1 MAETSIILNVLYNFK
16 KLKNMKLRNL
26 LYATMIACA
35 FASCSNDDD
44 PIDNAGGGDGPQL
57 GENEAALVVNMA
69 GVQTKAAVSVTKEN
83 DINSATTQVVVFNGT
98 GDNAK
103 VEKVGLVNEAGS
115 KTNKVTVTPG
125 DKMVVVLAN
134 YKTKVQ
140 ADITYSALKAS
151 VIDFANF
158 EGQEGYLTM
167 NSAVYTVTL
176 LPSKTNYLGY
186 VAPEEVPATEN
197 YLSDTKGKPVYLYHN
212 VAKVVLSNVAVD
224 KSTVETQYPNPR

>member
-134 YKTKVQ
+134 
-140 ADITYSALKAS
+140 
-151 VIDFANF
+151 
-158 EGQEGYLTM
+158 
-167 NSAVYTVTL
+167 
-176 LPSKTNYLGY
+176 
-186 VAPEEVPATEN
+186 
-197 YLSDTKGKPVYLYHN
+197 
-212 VAKVVLSNVAVD
+212 
-224 KSTVETQYPNPR
+224 